1 MQAAQMKLKV
11 LLPYK
16 VFAEKSQVKRII
28 AVTHEGAFGILPHR
42 LDCVMALTASILV
55 FETDARGDLNED
67 RVNEEYTN
75 EKYINEEYIAVDE
88 GILVKTGSEVL
99 VSVRNAISGMA
110 LSELRE
116 AIEQQFIQLDEQEQ
130 KLRSVLTKMESG
142 FIRRLATFKQDR

>member
-1 MQAAQMKLKV
+1 MQAARMKLKV
-11 LLPYK
+11 LLPFK

-55 FETDARGDLNED
+55 FETDARDDLNEA
-67 RVNEEYTN
+67 
-75 EKYINEEYIAVDE
+75 YINEEYIAVDE

-99 VSVRNAISGMA
+99 VSVRNAISGMT
-110 LSELRE
+110 LSELHE
-116 AIEQQFIQLDEQEQ
+116 AIEQQFMQLDEQEQ

-142 FIRRLATFKQDR
+142 FIRRLATFKQD